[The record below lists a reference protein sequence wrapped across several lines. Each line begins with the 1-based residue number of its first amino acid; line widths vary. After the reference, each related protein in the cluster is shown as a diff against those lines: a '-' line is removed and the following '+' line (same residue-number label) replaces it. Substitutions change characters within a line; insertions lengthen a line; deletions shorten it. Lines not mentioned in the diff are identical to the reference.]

1 MKTLKTNSTAYNK
14 GFARAGVNVSSSRFV
29 FIENFVIFTTSNP
42 KSPALAKPRLV
53 GGNFMNETLKMKI
66 EEKLRILKII
76 KIILLIIFT
85 PIFLFYLIIVLPEY
99 LACIN
104 CVYEG
109 EMGTDIWGNEIQ
121 CFGESK
127 EFGKVFFQL
136 LTLIIGA
143 FSIAS

>member
-1 MKTLKTNSTAYNK
+1 MLK
-14 GFARAGVNVSSSRFV
+14 ARN
-29 FIENFVIFTTSNP
+29 
-42 KSPALAKPRLV
+42 LAKRWDV

-143 FSIAS
+143 FSIVLTIVFYFNRYLKENLK